1 MSSGHQANGGWT
13 PFRTRS
19 VDESVWQA
27 WVAKGR
33 QRDKRKCARRSAEV
47 RYVVIAVL
55 LLLAAGVGSNVAP
68 YDVMVRS
75 IVAAGALF
83 IAHHAFRS
91 AAYAVGG
98 IFGMIALLYNPIA
111 PVFELTGEWQR
122 VTLLGTA
129 VLFMVSF
136 YWRFRLA
143 HHA

>member
-1 MSSGHQANGGWT
+1 MSSGQQANSGWT
-13 PFRTRS
+13 PSGMRS
-19 VDESVWQA
+19 LDESVWQA

-33 QRDKRKCARRSAEV
+33 AKDKRKRARLSALV

-55 LLLAAGVGSNVAP
+55 LLVAAGVWSNLAP
-68 YDVMVRS
+68 YDVIVRF

-83 IAHHAFRS
+83 IALHAFRS
-91 AAYAVGG
+91 AAYAVA
-98 IFGMIALLYNPIA
+98 IVFGVIALLYNPIA

-122 VTLLGTA
+122 VTVLGTA